1 MQHGSTLVTF
11 VDPRC
16 VCSGG
21 MGILFVVGGG
31 WHCFE
36 WRLCVGM
43 DADGLLLVVGHGMEW
58 NGRGGHGVVYMVWQD
73 PVWQDMV
80 LYGVAGRGYSRFG

>member
-1 MQHGSTLVTF
+1 MAPTLVTF

-73 PVWQDMV
+73 LGVSIWCCMV
-80 LYGVAGRGYSRFG
+80 LRGYSRFG